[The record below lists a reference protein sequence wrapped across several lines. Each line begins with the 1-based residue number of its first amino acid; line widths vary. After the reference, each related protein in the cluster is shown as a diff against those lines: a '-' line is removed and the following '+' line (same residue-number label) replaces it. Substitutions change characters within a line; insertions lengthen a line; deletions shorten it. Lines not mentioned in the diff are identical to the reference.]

1 MLESVFKLAKLVE
14 ELQSEPD
21 QHSFFDF
28 LHDSQCWI
36 ERTLSGVL
44 DQSIPLETQE
54 QQMKLMHELKKRQSL
69 VIKVQSMGGKLAEEN
84 FGNKDLCAEIRKQIR
99 DIGQKMSDLNEVV
112 QQKMGAGYNQLAEAA
127 SIGPAKLCTPDQSLL
142 QQYWQKFR
150 DCRCWISALHYNMTR
165 HCQIDDSQPSP
176 EHKEVR
182 RQRILQKLRKEID
195 SRSWTVENVRTLGY
209 KLIEENRGNS
219 VLRTDVKDQ
228 LGILIEEFNS
238 LQDMAVHLWND
249 ELRTFRCG
257 HTERLDRE
265 SSLRRISDQF
275 CSSCWP
281 LASQVQANKLCQ
293 DGDRIRR
300 TPVTADNEDTAVE
313 YYKISDRVL
322 RYALKEHNIKL
333 EIRSIEKIK
342 NPVLDKKLFN
352 VYNEMHKKDCVPE
365 LLFHGTTRKNAE
377 MIIQNGFKVGNSGM
391 FGAGIYFATDSTKS
405 AQYCRGTGIKSLLL
419 CDVLLGKTMVCDA
432 PKTSLTLEQV
442 RTAGYDSVFARR
454 NSKKKGGVLNDEYIV
469 YRAEQATPR
478 YLIKFGSECSIL

>member
-112 QQKMGAGYNQLAEAA
+112 QQKM
-127 SIGPAKLCTPDQSLL
+127 
-142 QQYWQKFR
+142 
-150 DCRCWISALHYNMTR
+150 
-165 HCQIDDSQPSP
+165 
-176 EHKEVR
+176 
-182 RQRILQKLRKEID
+182 
-195 SRSWTVENVRTLGY
+195 
-209 KLIEENRGNS
+209 
-219 VLRTDVKDQ
+219 
-228 LGILIEEFNS
+228 
-238 LQDMAVHLWND
+238 ND